1 VEHLITTF
9 IVLAVVPASAFLF
22 GHIFLMKTMAHM
34 QSRLGPM
41 ETGPHG
47 ILQLLADGL
56 KFIGK
61 EDLMPTG
68 ADKLVFRI
76 APVVAVV
83 STFLLFVVLPIGPDL
98 VVADL
103 DVGLLYL
110 LAMATLSVIAVL
122 MAGWGSA
129 SKYSLIGG
137 LRAAGQLLAY
147 EIPLVVAALA
157 VVVQAGTLSLTGIV
171 DAQSASYWFL
181 VPQIVAFVIF
191 MVAAQAELT
200 QPPFDMPVAD
210 TEIVTGYQ
218 TEYSGFRFL
227 LFYISEIA
235 TAVALSVLAVVLFLG
250 GWHIPFVELS
260 GTAANIVGPVVM
272 LAKVLLVGFIIFWV
286 RFSMPRLRE
295 DQLQSFAWKLLIP
308 ISLVNLA
315 ATAIFKVAL

>member
-1 VEHLITTF
+1 MEHLITTF